1 MKHTL
6 WLSLLLVFPVWSK
19 AQSTYYSSL
28 QDELRTKNGLSGGTW
43 VFSNDETQALITAG
57 FYGVTASPVLDITGQ
72 SFSKYRELNFNR
84 APANNPWDAGFV
96 WNNTAAIRK
105 GDVVLLSVWMRTTG
119 TEKGKLNLFA
129 ERVNTYEKEVL
140 LVAEPTNQWRRYMIS
155 FEAQFDYA
163 IRGLSFGFHL
173 AYKNQIIQ
181 VAAPSLLN
189 FGRAYPLNKLP
200 LQIYQGYGGSEPD
213 APWRAEAE
221 QRIEKIRKADL
232 SIVVKKLNGDPVS
245 GAKVKVEMIDQ
256 AFRFG
261 SAITANRIAGNNRQ
275 DFTYEQKILNF
286 DGKGHGFNEV
296 VFENDLKWDAWEERW
311 FVSNADLVKTT
322 KWLRDHNITV
332 RGHNIVWPGWTYL
345 PKDMRPNSDNPAY
358 LTRRINERVQNMM
371 TLPGLKGVLSDWD
384 VFNEITQNEDVANA
398 LAGTAGYRTGR
409 ELYVEMMKK
418 AKQLDPKMV
427 LYINDYTTLDQG
439 NLPGHP
445 LYERTKQYLKEIKD
459 AGAPLDGIGFQAHMG
474 NNLVSMTDVKTIL
487 DDFYQTFGARAKI
500 TEYDYGKLVND
511 SLAARYT
518 ADLLTMCFSHES
530 MDGFLAWGF
539 WQGAHWLDNAP
550 FFNFDWTPRPAVQ
563 AVSDL
568 MFNKWWTNSTLQTNA
583 QGQAQIRGFK
593 GKYKITVSYD
603 GRDVAVDTID
613 LSKDLQLNIS
623 GGTVGTRQVI
633 DPDFKARFANP
644 APAGSQLAMQFSEG
658 PERIQ
663 LLNLQGQ
670 VLSQVAEPGPQF
682 DLPLPA
688 AKGIYVLNALLKG
701 GRFWSGRL
709 VVE

>member
-1 MKHTL
+1 MKHIN
-6 WLSLLLVFPVWSK
+6 WLILFFLVPFWSS
-19 AQSTYYSSL
+19 AQSAYYTSL

-43 VFSNDETQALITAG
+43 VFFNDETQALNAAG
-57 FYGVTASPVLDITGQ
+57 TYGLSTSTPLDVTGQ
-72 SFSKYRELNFNR
+72 PFSKYRELTFNR
-84 APANNPWDAGFV
+84 APANNPWDAGSV
-96 WNNTAAIRK
+96 WSNTVAIRK
-105 GDVVLLSVWMRTTG
+105 GDVVLLSVWLRTTG
-119 TEKGKLNLFA
+119 TEAGKLNLFA
-129 ERVNTYEKEVL
+129 ERANTYEKEVL
-140 LVAEPTNQWRRYMIS
+140 FVAEPVAQWRRYLIA
-155 FEAQFDYA
+155 FESQFDYA
-163 IRGLSFGFHL
+163 IRGLTFGFHL
-173 AYKNQIIQ
+173 AYKNQTIQ

-189 FGRAYPLNKLP
+189 FSRVYPLNKFPVQL
-200 LQIYQGYGGSEPD
+200 YQTYAGSAPD

-221 QRIEKIRKADL
+221 QRIEKIRKANL
-232 SIVVKKLNGDPVS
+232 NISVKKLNGDPVS
-245 GAKVKVEMIDQ
+245 GATVKVEMIDQ

-296 VFENDLKWDAWEERW
+296 VFENDMKWDAWEDRW

-322 KWLRDHNITV
+322 KWLRDRNITV

-345 PKDMRPNSDNPAY
+345 PKDMKTNSSNPAY
-358 LTRRINERVQNMM
+358 LTRRINDRVQNIM

-384 VFNEITQNEDVANA
+384 VFNEITQNEDIANA

-409 ELYVEMMKK
+409 ELYAEMMKK
-418 AKQLDPKMV
+418 AKQLDPNMV

-474 NNLVSMTDVKTIL
+474 NNLVGMNDVKTIL
-487 DDFYQTFGARAKI
+487 DDFYQSFGARAKI
-500 TEYDYGKLVND
+500 TEYDYGKLISD

-518 ADLLTMCFSHES
+518 ADFLTMCFSHES
-530 MDGFLAWGF
+530 VDGFLTWGF

-550 FFNFDWTPRPAVQ
+550 FFNFDWTPRPTVA

-568 MFNKWWTNSTLQTNA
+568 LFNKWWTNRNLQTNA
-583 QGQAQIRGFK
+583 QGQAEIRGFK
-593 GKYKITVSYD
+593 GKYRITVIYE
-603 GRDVAVDTID
+603 GREVAVDTID
-613 LSKDLQLNIS
+613 LRKDLQLNIN

-644 APAGSQLAMQFSEG
+644 APAGSQLAMQFNEA
-658 PERIQ
+658 PESLK

-670 VLSQVAEPGPQF
+670 VLSQVAKPGPQF
-682 DLPLPA
+682 DLTLPA
-688 AKGIYVLNALLKG
+688 AKGIYLLHVALKD
-701 GRFWSGRL
+701 GRFWSGK
-709 VVE
+709 VVLE